1 MFLFLKLC
9 IGQSRSKKLFCSYSI
24 KKVNVKVI
32 YNVAMDTIKNIIK
45 SIKKLERNDFSRT
58 FKAARHCLKSESH
71 LPKHFFSFF
80 QWWKMMKNTFYFM
93 LKAHHLHFCP
103 KFLVMY
109 KNGWIRKLRVISKLM
124 TLQTGQQIMI
134 ILILPNI
141 SRSKSN
147 QAMKLGQLIEN
158 NMRNVFL
165 ESHTKCDGEASYSQ
179 TLLHWVLRWIN

>member
-1 MFLFLKLC
+1 
-9 IGQSRSKKLFCSYSI
+9 
-24 KKVNVKVI
+24 
-32 YNVAMDTIKNIIK
+32 
-45 SIKKLERNDFSRT
+45 
-58 FKAARHCLKSESH
+58 
-71 LPKHFFSFF
+71 
-80 QWWKMMKNTFYFM
+80 
-93 LKAHHLHFCP
+93 
-103 KFLVMY
+103 MY

-179 TLLHWVLRWIN
+179 TLLH